1 MSIAQPQE
9 LVGHA
14 VAGKQIEKADV
25 VDIKT
30 ALLREVKKKT
40 KKGFYQESLDDLQAE
55 STLETGKLRQVV
67 SNIGTLVDRDT
78 GELKPDATIEASSGT
93 SEQNLVNDL
102 KNEVALIQKL
112 ADQGYR
118 SLDSGEQQKVRE
130 SIERRIKSNSA
141 IAADFEGQPDPK
153 AFIESLIN
161 SPAFIPKFKDIVND
175 NAREGDLDTSFLQA
189 YQKYMEKKADF
200 DAAEQKVEVIN
211 TRAER
216 VRRELARFDGTP
228 GSEGDKFIRLRDL
241 EDKSLTSAERI
252 PDLQRTLDRDR
263 GELDRLVSVRDRA
276 IQTPATDV
284 IVQRNQRDFEAKERS
299 FNEADELF
307 QAADKQTPKPG
318 NISSLRKDRDNA
330 YNAMTTAEGKY
341 EDALARQPAGTEGA
355 ERNIA
360 VLREQ
365 ISIKERELAELR
377 SAQDGA
383 LALRTEYNR
392 LKNEEEDALK
402 DLALSKGEK
411 GKVDSQMQA
420 LYQEYQ
426 RAVNLRKGQQVAFAE
441 KLKSCYG
448 EAAHR
453 VLVDEMIFANG
464 QAKTLHDEYE
474 KKSFTEA
481 EKGLNNYL
489 AGARWHQGQ
498 RSEYRGLPGFRRKV
512 TYNPIR
518 RSEIN
523 KDWKTLMT
531 EGSEKLVKDMLV
543 GVDNPFTNP
552 PQKYTLEDLDD
563 LFDDEPA
570 MKRMQDMAVKQLILK
585 RMQNGGMTAED
596 IDILTQRE
604 LGTGIIEAI
613 KQRDEVREAIENMDS
628 EGVLERHGFKARFAQ
643 VARQNPWLLLNIFRF
658 PEAIAKARYMRP
670 VDETLHSQT

>member
-14 VAGKQIEKADV
+14 VAGKEIPKSDV
-25 VDIKT
+25 VDLKT
-30 ALLREVKKKT
+30 ALLREVRKKT

-55 STLETGKLRQVV
+55 APLETGKLRQVV
-67 SNIGTLVDRDT
+67 NNIGTRVDPDT

-112 ADQGYR
+112 ADEGYR

-130 SIERRIKSNSA
+130 SIERRIKSNAA
-141 IAADFEGQPDPK
+141 IAKDFAEQSDPK
-153 AFIESLIN
+153 AFIENLIN
-161 SPAFIPKFKDIVND
+161 SPAFIPKFKDIVNE

-200 DAAEQKVEVIN
+200 DAAEKKVEVIN

-228 GSEGDKFIRLRDL
+228 NAEGDKFQRLRDL
-241 EDKSLTSAERI
+241 EDKALTSTERI
-252 PDLQRTLDRDR
+252 PDLQRAIDRDR
-263 GELDRLVSVRDRA
+263 GELDRLISIRDRG
-276 IQTPATDV
+276 IQIPGTDAAL
-284 IVQRNQRDFEAKERS
+284 RRDEELWNVKKRALDDLETQKTTLEAASKPVPNDLLVKISRAAE
-299 FNEADELF
+299 DELK
-307 QAADKQTPKPG
+307 ARRTYDDT
-318 NISSLRKDRDNA
+318 
-330 YNAMTTAEGKY
+330 AM
-341 EDALARQPAGTEGA
+341 RQPAGTESA
-355 ERNIA
+355 ERNIIA
-360 VLREQ
+360 LRDAL
-365 ISIKERELAELR
+365 SAKERELAELR

-402 DLALSKGEK
+402 DLATSMGEK
-411 GKVDSQMQA
+411 GKIDSQMQA

-453 VLVDEMIFANG
+453 VLVDEMIFANN
-464 QAKTLHDEYE
+464 QAKTLHDDYE

-498 RSEYRGLPGFRRKV
+498 RTEYRGLPGFRRKV

-531 EGSEKLVKDMLV
+531 DGSEKLVKDMLL
-543 GVDNPFTNP
+543 GVDNPFSNP
-552 PQKYTLEDLDD
+552 PKKYTLEDLDD
-563 LFDDEPA
+563 LFDDEEA

-604 LGTGIIEAI
+604 LGTGIVEAI
-613 KQRDEVREAIENMDS
+613 KQRDAVRQAVEDMDS

-643 VARQNPWLLLNIFRF
+643 VARQNPWMIFNIFRF

>member
-14 VAGKQIEKADV
+14 VAGKEIPKTDV
-25 VDIKT
+25 VDLKT
-30 ALLREVKKKT
+30 ALLREVRKKT

-55 STLETGKLRQVV
+55 APLETGKLRQVV
-67 SNIGTLVDRDT
+67 NNIGTRVDPDT

-93 SEQNLVNDL
+93 SEQNLVDDL

-112 ADQGYR
+112 ADEGYR
-118 SLDSGEQQKVRE
+118 SLDSGQQQKVRE
-130 SIERRIKSNSA
+130 SIERRIKSNAA
-141 IAADFEGQPDPK
+141 IAKDFEEQPDPK
-153 AFIESLIN
+153 AFIEALIN
-161 SPAFIPKFKDIVND
+161 SPAFIPKFKDIVNE

-200 DAAEQKVEVIN
+200 DAAEKKVEVIN

-228 GSEGDKFIRLRDL
+228 GSEGDKFQRLRDL
-241 EDKSLTSAERI
+241 EDKGLTSTERI
-252 PDLQRTLDRDR
+252 PDLQRALDRDR
-263 GELDRLVSVRDRA
+263 DEMSRLVTIRDRG
-276 IQTPATDV
+276 IQTPTTD
-284 IVQRNQRDFEAKERS
+284 IAVQRDQEDYDAKKAAYD
-299 FNEADELF
+299 EADRNYQTAYDANPNATNLGGLNDRKSKAEREMR
-307 QAADKQTPKPG
+307 AARNKLDDTLG
-318 NISSLRKDRDNA
+318 
-330 YNAMTTAEGKY
+330 
-341 EDALARQPAGTEGA
+341 RQPAGTESA
-355 ERNIA
+355 ERNISI
-360 VLREQ
+360 LREA
-365 ISIKERELAELR
+365 ISTKERELAELK

-402 DLALSKGEK
+402 DLATSMGEK

-448 EAAHR
+448 ESAHR

-464 QAKTLHDEYE
+464 QAKELHNDYE

-498 RSEYRGLPGFRRKV
+498 RTEYRGLPGFRRKV

-531 EGSEKLVKDMLV
+531 EGSEKLVKDMLL
-543 GVDNPFTNP
+543 GVDNPFVNP

-563 LFDDEPA
+563 LFDDEAA
-570 MKRMQDMAVKQLILK
+570 MKRMQDMAVKNLILK

-613 KQRDEVREAIENMDS
+613 KQRDNVRQAVEDMDS
-628 EGVLERHGFKARFAQ
+628 EGVLERHGFRARFAQ
-643 VARQNPWLLLNIFRF
+643 VARQNPWMIFNIFRF